1 MSRLQLTILIFIFL
15 VLFGHTVFSKITATI
30 FLNNMLSNYV
40 TSLLFHQEMES
51 NSRPLNLEGL
61 VTALTSICIWEVA
74 PRDF

>member
-1 MSRLQLTILIFIFL
+1 M
-15 VLFGHTVFSKITATI
+15 LF
-30 FLNNMLSNYV
+30 NYV

-51 NSRPLNLEGL
+51 SSRPLNLEGL